1 MTIPSIPTDERL
13 LFPVTFFLGQGE
25 VLQVAAVRR
34 NLPWLHL
41 CDPAALD
48 IHLHTLGSES
58 THLEGA
64 RGWAAA
70 PPLSFMSPGVCSA
83 SLKLISHSL

>member
-1 MTIPSIPTDERL
+1 M
-13 LFPVTFFLGQGE
+13 TFFLGQRE
-25 VLQVAAVRR
+25 VLQVAAVRQ

-58 THLEGA
+58 SHLEGGMGLGCCPSSA
-64 RGWAAA
+64 FHVTWSL
-70 PPLSFMSPGVCSA
+70 LSKVYCEG
-83 SLKLISHSL
+83 LKLISYSL